1 MTSTPPS
8 NCLVQFAKAPFLGQV
23 KTRLQSSLG
32 EQGCL
37 ELHCAL
43 VEHVLSQFVHETR
56 LCQQL
61 WCSESHPYFQQLVEG
76 LPVSLHLQRGDDLG
90 MRMASAFETCLHHYD
105 KVVLIGSD
113 CPALSVQTL
122 NTTLQLLD
130 EVPAVFGPALDGGY
144 VLVGLTQLDPTL
156 FRGIPWGSSEVMNAT
171 RSRLKAVGWDWR
183 ELEMLSD
190 IDRPDDLHRLSG
202 HKKLDFFAKNY

>member
-1 MTSTPPS
+1 MTSTDPAS
-8 NCLVQFAKAPFLGQV
+8 CLVQFAKAPILGQV

-37 ELHCAL
+37 DLHCAL
-43 VEHVLSQFVHETR
+43 VEHVLSQFVHETGI
-56 LCQQL
+56 CQQL
-61 WCSESHPYFQQLVEG
+61 WCSEPHPYFQQLVEG
-76 LPVSLHLQRGDDLG
+76 LPVSLHLQQGNELG
-90 MRMASAFETCLHHYD
+90 MRMASAFQTCLHHYD

-122 NTTLQLLD
+122 NATLQLLD
-130 EVPAVFGPALDGGY
+130 EVPAAFVPAEDGGY
-144 VLVGLTQLDPTL
+144 VLVGLTRFDPTL
-156 FRGIPWGSSEVMNAT
+156 FQGIPWGSSEVMNAT
-171 RSRLKAVGWDWR
+171 RSRLSEIGWDWR

-190 IDRPDDLHRLSG
+190 IDRPDDLYLLSG